1 MTEMAEDG
9 RWHMSLHGQA
19 RGFHLR
25 YVKVQNFEV
34 LRPPEEDAPGR
45 RDGAT
50 MAAMGSTRGCGDR
63 LGDAER
69 MGPLGAKPP
78 SHQFMGVNLWV
89 PNPDTDDFAFA
100 FALPGSKT
108 PATMSNADEDIPKVF
123 MIYMPDVGS
132 VPAIEHNGIA
142 RFFRNAHNMLC
153 EFDEAKDPSTDVVF
167 DDDPDGSLFV
177 EIHTAWKAAGGSAAP
192 CCIAKCKA
200 AGLWGIGMASSQKCR
215 LKAAKLSL
223 AVALGMMNENLH
235 EIAAKQFYPEIR
247 EMLAVAGF
255 KKQVE
260 TS

>member
-19 RGFHLR
+19 LGFHLR
-25 YVKVQNFEV
+25 YVKVQNFKV

-45 RDGAT
+45 
-50 MAAMGSTRGCGDR
+50 R

-123 MIYMPDVGS
+123 MIYMPDVSS
-132 VPAIEHNGIA
+132 VPAIKHNGIA
-142 RFFRNAHNMLC
+142 RFFRNAHHMLC

-167 DDDPDGSLFV
+167 DDDPDGSLVV
-177 EIHTAWKAAGGSAAP
+177 EIHTAWKAVGGMAAP
-192 CCIAKCKA
+192 CCIAKA
-200 AGLWGIGMASSQKCR
+200 AGLWVIGLASSQKCR

-223 AVALGMMNENLH
+223 AVALGMKNENLH
-235 EIAAKQFYPEIR
+235 EIAAKRFYPEIR
-247 EMLAVAGF
+247 EMLAAAGF
-255 KKQVE
+255 KKQVG